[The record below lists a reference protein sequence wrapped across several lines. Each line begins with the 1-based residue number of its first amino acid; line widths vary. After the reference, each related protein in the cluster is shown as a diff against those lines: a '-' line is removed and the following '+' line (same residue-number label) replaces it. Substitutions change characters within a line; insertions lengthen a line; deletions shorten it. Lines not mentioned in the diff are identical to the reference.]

1 MHASPSNI
9 TIHTSTLKK
18 HNPRL
23 ATTPHTPLK
32 LMDDAYKRGK
42 QEEDG
47 ISNRNT
53 KQRSESKKHD
63 PRLATTPYIA
73 LKHID
78 QT

>member
-1 MHASPSNI
+1 
-9 TIHTSTLKK
+9 
-18 HNPRL
+18 
-23 ATTPHTPLK
+23 
-32 LMDDAYKRGK
+32 MDEAYKRGK